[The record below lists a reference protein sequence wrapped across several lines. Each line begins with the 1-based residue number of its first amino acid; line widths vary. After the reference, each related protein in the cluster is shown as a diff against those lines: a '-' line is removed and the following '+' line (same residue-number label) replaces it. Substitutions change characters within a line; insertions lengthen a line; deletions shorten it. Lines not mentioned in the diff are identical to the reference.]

1 MSTSVLGVSLFLGIA
16 EPIKDLFAPKRNNN
30 GNIQLNRRKKQKKVV
45 AKEKPTKPNK
55 VVEYFDKKWKE
66 K

>member
-1 MSTSVLGVSLFLGIA
+1 MIVLGISLFLGIA
-16 EPIKDLFAPKRNNN
+16 EPIKDLFAPKRNNKDN
-30 GNIQLNRRKKQKKVV
+30 SPLIPRKKQKKVV

-55 VVEYFDKKWKE
+55 VVEYFDKKRME